1 MAMAQLYPEQLPN
14 DVRENI
20 SKLALATWFYQK
32 NVHLIQIKEKAAYIA
47 ASLQVERFATK
58 KELTRMTQLTA
69 ECSKLFPPDFV
80 SIDRDEILLQVTS
93 INGFEF
99 LYKSFCLKYILY
111 LQAQV
116 TIFSK
121 GWMRS
126 NDDMLF
132 YLFGVDVVDASFL
145 LLNLTIWKKQ

>member
-20 SKLALATWFYQK
+20 SNLALATYQK

-93 INGFEF
+93 FFFYLDTNNGFEF
-99 LYKSFCLKYILY
+99 LYKSFCLKKIY

-121 GWMRS
+121 G
-126 NDDMLF
+126 
-132 YLFGVDVVDASFL
+132 
-145 LLNLTIWKKQ
+145 

>member
-1 MAMAQLYPEQLPN
+1 MAQLYPEQLPN

-20 SKLALATWFYQK
+20 SNLALATWFYQK
-32 NVHLIQIKEKAAYIA
+32 NVPLVQIKEKAAYIA

-93 INGFEF
+93 FF
-99 LYKSFCLKYILY
+99 
-111 LQAQV
+111 
-116 TIFSK
+116 
-121 GWMRS
+121 
-126 NDDMLF
+126 
-132 YLFGVDVVDASFL
+132 
-145 LLNLTIWKKQ
+145 

>member
-20 SKLALATWFYQK
+20 SNLALATYQK

-80 SIDRDEILLQVTS
+80 SIDRDEILLQVTTN
-93 INGFEF
+93 NGFEF
-99 LYKSFCLKYILY
+99 LYKSFCLKKIY

-121 GWMRS
+121 G
-126 NDDMLF
+126 
-132 YLFGVDVVDASFL
+132 
-145 LLNLTIWKKQ
+145 

>member
-1 MAMAQLYPEQLPN
+1 MAQLYPEQLPN

-20 SKLALATWFYQK
+20 SHLALATWFYQK
-32 NVHLIQIKEKAAYIA
+32 NVHLVQIKEKAAYIA

-93 INGFEF
+93 FFFI
-99 LYKSFCLKYILY
+99 I
-111 LQAQV
+111 
-116 TIFSK
+116 
-121 GWMRS
+121 
-126 NDDMLF
+126 
-132 YLFGVDVVDASFL
+132 
-145 LLNLTIWKKQ
+145 